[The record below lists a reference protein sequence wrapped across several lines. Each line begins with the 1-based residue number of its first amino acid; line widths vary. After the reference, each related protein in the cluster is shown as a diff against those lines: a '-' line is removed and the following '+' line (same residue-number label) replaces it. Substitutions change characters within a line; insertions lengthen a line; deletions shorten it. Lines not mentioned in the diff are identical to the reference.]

1 MAVALTRDRSGT
13 DFPTAVLRTLPRRI
27 FGLWVLL
34 CFGSALHSQ
43 ERCNVEV
50 KLLLSPAQTQ
60 AAVTSLNFE
69 KEAAGRVYFFD
80 TNRLDLLSQGL
91 ILRLRQGASND
102 FTVKLRSTRDTKPVV
117 PSDLGEGYECEID
130 LIGGAA
136 GPSYTVRTE
145 YTATHV
151 PETGIEISNLLD
163 AGQKK
168 LLTEAQVSVEWTRV
182 KRIAD
187 IQATSWQTKAQPG
200 FRKLTLELWEWPGG
214 RILELST
221 KVGPDAGPSTYA
233 ELQQLVKTKGLSL
246 SATQRAKTG
255 VVLETLAH
263 TAH

>member
-1 MAVALTRDRSGT
+1 MAVALTRDRSCTGC
-13 DFPTAVLRTLPRRI
+13 PTAVLRTLPRRI

-34 CFGSALHSQ
+34 CFGSALQSQ

-50 KLLLSPAQTQ
+50 KLLLSPTQTQ
-60 AAVTSLNFE
+60 AAVTLLNFE

-80 TNRLDLLSQGL
+80 TKALDLLSQGL
-91 ILRLRQGASND
+91 IIRLRQGADND
-102 FTVKLRSTRDTKPVV
+102 FTVKLRPPGDTKSFV
-117 PSDLGEGYECEID
+117 PSGIGQGFDCEID

-136 GPSYTVRTE
+136 GPSYTVRSK

-151 PETGIEISNLLD
+151 PETGIEISSLLD

-187 IQATSWQTKAQPG
+187 IQATSWQTKARPG

-221 KVGPDAGPSTYA
+221 KVGPDAGPSKYA
-233 ELQQLVKTKGLSL
+233 ELQRLVKTKGLSL
-246 SATQRAKTG
+246 NATQRAKTG
-255 VVLETLAH
+255 MVLETLAH